1 MCSVCFL
8 KIVNISESDERDN
21 KVVNLFLKIKIPRFV
36 MVLLFVNLFVTT
48 IFNFRDIGLY

>member
-36 MVLLFVNLFVTT
+36 MVLLYVNLFVTT